1 MYTLF
6 LILHSWLRWGAL
18 IAGLLAIFMLVTTRP
33 KAGEA
38 NPADRW
44 GLFFLIALDLQLV
57 VGMLLYWV
65 FSPNMAAIR
74 ENFGEAMRTQV
85 TRFWA
90 VEHVALMVVAVIALH
105 VGRVVAR
112 KAGNP
117 DTRRKRLLIG
127 MSIALL
133 AMIAGTPW
141 PGRPYGRPMI
151 RMSAQP

>member
-18 IAGLLAIFMLVTTRP
+18 IAGLLAVFMLVTARP

-74 ENFGEAMRTQV
+74 DNFGEAMRTQV

-90 VEHVALMVVAVIALH
+90 VEHVTMMVVAVLALH
-105 VGRVVAR
+105 LGRALAR
-112 KAGNP
+112 KSTDPHA
-117 DTRRKRLLIG
+117 RRRRLLIG
-127 MSIALL
+127 MSIALV
-133 AMIAGTPW
+133 AMIFGTPW

-151 RMSAQP
+151 RMSAQQ